1 MTDPYRRLG
10 FSLLLLS
17 AVAGLLLWS
26 DRHSRQGQA
35 SAAAQIPIALLTHS
49 SNPLLDETRLGIL
62 DGLAAH
68 GFRDGGKIALTTFNP
83 EGDLATG
90 NLMAQKIASGGYRLA
105 VSVSTVMLQALANAN
120 RDGRVPHVFGAVT
133 SPVAAGV
140 GIKSLESLDKP
151 RHLTGIATPQPVA
164 DIFKLAKRI
173 NPALKTVGVVW
184 NPGEVNSEV
193 CTKLARQA
201 SAELGITLLEA
212 PVEQTKDVREAA
224 ESLAG
229 RGVQAFWTGGD
240 VTVNNAVDSLIGV
253 AQAAHVPVFSNI
265 AGHALR
271 GGLFDLGADYHEVGM
286 EIGRIAGDLLAGGDP
301 ARLPVRAFI
310 PRRIVLNEKTRLALP
325 PGWRFDPDLKAQAA
339 QFVAADGTTTTAAT
353 ARPNAPLDHP
363 WKLKRLLYVES
374 PPAEEVV
381 RGFDEGLKAAGLQAG
396 RDFVLSE
403 ASAQGD
409 MATLP
414 TLADAAASDGTE
426 LLVTLSTP
434 TLQAALRRVK
444 QIPLV
449 FTFVADPVLAGAGRD
464 NSHHLPNVTGVY
476 TLGPYT
482 EMADLLA
489 RYFPR
494 WKKVGT
500 LFSPAEDNSVRNKDL
515 FTQELARRGIEVQV
529 VPVNSPGELPDA
541 ALALAAKSIDAI
553 VQVPDNQSASGFAAI
568 AQAAARA
575 GKPLFAFTES
585 GVEQGA
591 ALGYTLD
598 YHQAGYDAALKAAQ
612 VMRGK
617 APGDIPFSRPSRIK
631 LVVSVG
637 HAQAVGL
644 ELPPELVAKA
654 DRSLSP

>member
-10 FSLLLLS
+10 FSLLLLF

-35 SAAAQIPIALLTHS
+35 PASAQIPVALLTHS
-49 SNPLLDETRLGIL
+49 SNPLLDETRRGVL
-62 DGLAAH
+62 DGLAAQ

-83 EGDLATG
+83 EGDLPTG
-90 NLMAQKIASGGYRLA
+90 NLMAQKIAGGGYRLA
-105 VSVSTVMLQALANAN
+105 VSISTVMLQALANAN
-120 RDGRVPHVFGAVT
+120 RDGRVAQVFGAVT

-140 GIKSLESLDKP
+140 GIKALDSLDKP

-184 NPGEVNSEV
+184 NPTEVNSEI

-212 PVEQTKDVREAA
+212 PVEQAKDVREAA

-240 VTVNNAVDSLIGV
+240 VTVNSAVDSLIGV
-253 AQAAHVPVFSNI
+253 AQTARVPVFSNI
-265 AGHALR
+265 TGHALR

-286 EIGRIAGDLLAGGDP
+286 EIGRIAGKLLAGGDP
-301 ARLPVRAFI
+301 AQWPVRAFM
-310 PRRIVLNEKTRLALP
+310 PRRIILNEKTRLALA
-325 PGWRFDPDLKAQAA
+325 PGWTFSPDLKAQAA
-339 QFVAADGTTTTAAT
+339 QVVAADGSVTGAAPAP
-353 ARPNAPLDHP
+353 ARVDHA

-374 PPAEEVV
+374 PPADDAM
-381 RGFDEGLKAAGLQAG
+381 RGFDAGLKAAGLQAG
-396 RDFVLSE
+396 RDFALSE

-444 QIPLV
+444 NIPVV

-464 NSHHLPNVTGVY
+464 NDHHLPNVTGVY
-476 TLGPYT
+476 TLGPYP

-489 RYFPR
+489 HYFPR

-500 LFSPAEDNSVRNKDL
+500 LFSPAEDNSVRNKEL
-515 FTQELARRGIEVQV
+515 FSQELARRGIEVQT

-541 ALALAAKSIDAI
+541 ALALAAKPIDAI
-553 VQVPDNQSASGFAAI
+553 VQVPDNQSSSGFAAI

-575 GKPLFAFTES
+575 GKPLFAFTEA
-585 GVEQGA
+585 GVAQGA

-598 YHQAGYDAALKAAQ
+598 YYQAGYDAALKAAE

-631 LVVSVG
+631 LVVSVD
-637 HAQAVGL
+637 HAKAAGL
-644 ELPPELVAKA
+644 ELPSDLVAKA
-654 DRSLSP
+654 DRSLAK